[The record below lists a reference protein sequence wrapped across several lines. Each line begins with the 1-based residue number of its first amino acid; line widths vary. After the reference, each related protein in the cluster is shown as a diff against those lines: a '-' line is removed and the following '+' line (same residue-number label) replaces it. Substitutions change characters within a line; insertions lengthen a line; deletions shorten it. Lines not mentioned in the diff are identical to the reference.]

1 MLKRTGIPAILLAII
16 TTSAYGH
23 SWQEETPPAA
33 EDSAPAAPVQEI
45 EEKTLVQ
52 KASYLIGYDFA
63 QSLKADSIDIDMEQ
77 LFKGIKDASSGAA
90 PPMSDE
96 EILAVQ
102 QSFQKAMLKKQQDA
116 FAKAADTNQ
125 RAGTEFMAKNVL
137 EEGVKELES
146 GVQYSVITRG
156 TGTESPRLTDRVKV
170 HLKGSTLDG
179 SVFES
184 TFGSTPVVFSVGASP
199 LRGVASALQSMKA
212 GDKWKL
218 FIPGDMAFGAGGNP
232 PAVGPNQ
239 TLIYE
244 IELVEIV
251 K

>member
-1 MLKRTGIPAILLAII
+1 MLNRTGIFTLLL
-16 TTSAYGH
+16 TTFCATSVGRA
-23 SWQEETPPAA
+23 WQEEKSSDTK
-33 EDSAPAAPVQEI
+33 ETAPLQQI

-77 LFKGIKDASSGAA
+77 LFKGIRDASSGAA

-102 QSFQKAMLKKQQDA
+102 QAFQKAMIRKQQEA
-116 FAKAADTNQ
+116 FARASDENQ
-125 RAGTEFMAKNVL
+125 RAGAEFMSKNVL
-137 EEGVKELES
+137 VEGVKELES
-146 GVQYSVITRG
+146 GVQYSVITEG

-170 HLKGSTLDG
+170 HLKGSTIDG

-184 TFGSTPVVFSVGASP
+184 TFGSDPVVFSVGASP
-199 LRGVASALQSMKA
+199 LRGVATALQSMKA

-218 FIPGDMAFGAGGNP
+218 FIPGDLAFGAAGNP